1 MRRTVARHTI
11 EHGLDHARARH
22 AIGRAVEDR
31 VQEWATTKYGARA
44 AWSTEEADRCD
55 VEFVVFG
62 RRVEGV
68 IRVTPER
75 VVIEV
80 ELPPL
85 LRAFEARAI
94 KLIEDDV
101 CRYLKQAEHTGK
113 REIIEVEIETEG
125 KK

>member
-1 MRRTVARHTI
+1 MRRTVARHSI
-11 EHGLDHARARH
+11 AHALDLARARH
-22 AIGRAVEDR
+22 AIGRAVEER

-44 AWSTEEADRCD
+44 VWSTEEPDRCD

-62 RRVEGV
+62 RVVEGV
-68 IRVTPER
+68 IRVMPESI
-75 VVIEV
+75 VIEV

-94 KLIEDDV
+94 KLIEQDV
-101 CRYLKQAEHTGK
+101 CRYLNEAEHTGK
-113 REIIEVEIETEG
+113 REIIEVEATEG